1 MVASVSKTRVRRDE
15 AAAIVE
21 AVFGSASSLVSFS
34 ECEEGWFNAVY
45 RLGLSNG
52 TTCVLKIAPPPG
64 VRVLRYEHDLIT
76 TEVDA
81 LRLVHER
88 TGLPVPAVLASDASC
103 KLVPSPYFVMEHCS
117 GNLLSELR
125 PMLDADAQAA
135 IDAQLARF
143 LASMHS
149 ITAPSFGRP
158 DRSAPHDATWSAAFA
173 RLIAD
178 LLADADDAGVELS
191 VPYSELAA
199 LVEGHAAQLD
209 AVTTPRLVHWD
220 LWHLNVFVEPAT
232 LAVTGL
238 IDFERVLW
246 GDPLMEA
253 QFLGKRA
260 GDPVVEAYGDP
271 LFEKPYAV
279 ERRRLYDLYLYLV
292 MVVECS
298 YRNYPTDDIEQLAR
312 PCLAAVID
320 EIRTA

>member
-1 MVASVSKTRVRRDE
+1 MVASVSKTRVRKDE
-15 AAAIVE
+15 AAAIIE
-21 AVFGSASSLVSFS
+21 AAFGSASMLVSFS
-34 ECEEGWFNAVY
+34 EC
-45 RLGLSNG
+45 GLSNS
-52 TTCVLKIAPPPG
+52 TTCILKVAPPPG
-64 VRVLRYEHDLIT
+64 VRVLRYEHDIIT

-81 LRLVHER
+81 LRLVRAR
-88 TGLPVPAVLASDASC
+88 TQLPVPAVLAWDASC

-117 GNLLSELR
+117 GTLLSDLR
-125 PMLDADAQAA
+125 PTLDADAQAA

-143 LASMHS
+143 LASLHS
-149 ITAPSFGRP
+149 ITAPAFGRP
-158 DRSAPHDATWSAAFA
+158 DPSALHDATWSAGFA

-178 LLADADDAGVELS
+178 LLADADDAGVELPI
-191 VPYSELAA
+191 PYREIVE
-199 LVEGHAAQLD
+199 LVEGNAAQLD

-220 LWHLNVFVEPAT
+220 LWDLNVFVDPET

-253 QFLGKRA
+253 QFVGRRA
-260 GDPVVEAYGDP
+260 GDAVVEAYANP
-271 LFEKPYAV
+271 LFEQAHAV

-312 PCLAAVID
+312 PCLAAVIE